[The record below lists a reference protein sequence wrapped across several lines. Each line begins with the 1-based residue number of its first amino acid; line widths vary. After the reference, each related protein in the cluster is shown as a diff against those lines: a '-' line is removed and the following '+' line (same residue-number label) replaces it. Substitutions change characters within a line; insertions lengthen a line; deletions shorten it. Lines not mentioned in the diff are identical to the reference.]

1 MPKSAVRTRR
11 GNCVQLCCFQRAA
24 PCFSGLMWA
33 PSFSDFK
40 YSNGLLRNA
49 PEDAADSMI
58 SRSLATASDRHR
70 GIDGDH
76 VLFLSRTGRLTFMRI
91 VRELFQNRNTSVG
104 KFLLRPCSRHIVYGN
119 SSWQFTKRKKKKRG
133 LWTSGW
139 LGAAVRWITRALKKT
154 TALTYWV
161 KRKDF
166 VQHMFIPVYRVFIFR
181 SRTDQNKRGGQTR
194 VQRTLRHSHIET

>member
-1 MPKSAVRTRR
+1 MHAWMRNRMMYTNWYQVSICSIQFKKAMPKSAVKTRR

-49 PEDAADSMI
+49 PEDATDGMI

-91 VRELFQNRNTSVG
+91 VRGTISKSKHERG
-104 KFLLRPCSRHIVYGN
+104 KVPFETLLAEHCV
-119 SSWQFTKRKKKKRG
+119 RKQQLTIHKTQKEKKRG
-133 LWTSGW
+133 L
-139 LGAAVRWITRALKKT
+139 
-154 TALTYWV
+154 
-161 KRKDF
+161 
-166 VQHMFIPVYRVFIFR
+166 
-181 SRTDQNKRGGQTR
+181 
-194 VQRTLRHSHIET
+194 